1 MSICLFSSLSDVKR
15 LFFNAGGQQHIN
27 GGEIGDK
34 YISTYGCPVKK
45 GRSGYLL
52 QSNDDDVP
60 NHVGGQKWGD
70 LSGLD

>member
-1 MSICLFSSLSDVKR
+1 MSVCLFSSLSDVKQ

-34 YISTYGCPVKK
+34 YIGTYGCPVKK
-45 GRSGYLL
+45 GDRGIGSKVMMMMFPIM
-52 QSNDDDVP
+52 SAVR
-60 NHVGGQKWGD
+60 GGGD